1 MPKMA
6 TIKELI
12 AGIEVEREAAEKRE
26 QKARKEIE
34 IILASAQQEGRSALS
49 EEEDARCEQL
59 FESIELAKT
68 QQAGITQKLSRAK
81 KVESEEIESEARLQV
96 THETTP
102 KRSAK
107 PAYDRVMRV
116 TSEERT
122 YTKESDPT
130 GAMFLRD
137 VAKGT
142 LFGDPVSAE
151 RIHRHIQEERVER
164 PGYSM
169 RAPGDLLTGG
179 LGGLVVPQYL
189 IDMTAPAVANLRPL
203 ADACTHHPLP
213 DSGMSVT
220 IPTIT
225 TPASAALQAT
235 QLTAVSATSVVETD
249 LTLTVQTA
257 AGSQN
262 VSRQAVERGTG
273 IDNVVI
279 SDLMR
284 RYATAL
290 DNTLVNQATTGL
302 DAFSNTNT
310 YTSASPT
317 AAEHY
322 TRILG
327 ALSQVEK
334 ALLAYAKPNLV
345 VMHGRRWYWLQS
357 QLVSTWPFIG
367 NQGGFG
373 EPTGT
378 VNGSGYGAASRGM
391 LPNGTAVCID
401 DNVVTNLGLGTNQ
414 DRIYC
419 LSSDEGHLW
428 EAPGQP
434 VMIRAEQPNVANL
447 GILFVVYGYFA
458 YTFKRYPLS
467 VQNLDGT
474 GLVAPTGF

>member
-1 MPKMA
+1 MA

-49 EEEDARCEQL
+49 EEEDTRCEQL
-59 FESIELAKT
+59 FEAIELAKS

-96 THETTP
+96 THETA
-102 KRSAK
+102 KRTNTAAK

-122 YTKESDPT
+122 YTKESDPS

-151 RIHRHIQEERVER
+151 RIHRHMQEERVER
-164 PGYSM
+164 GVYAE
-169 RAPGDLLTGG
+169 RAAGDLITTG

-189 IDMTAPAVANLRPL
+189 VDMTAPAVANLRPL
-203 ADACTHHPLP
+203 ADACTKHPLP
-213 DSGMSVT
+213 PDGMSVT

-225 TPASAALQAT
+225 TATSAALQAT
-235 QLTAVSATSVVETD
+235 QLTAVSATSAVETD

-302 DAFSNTNT
+302 DAFSNVNT
-310 YTSASPT
+310 YTSGAPT

-327 ALSQVEK
+327 AMSQVEK

-414 DRIYC
+414 DRIYV
-419 LSSDEGHLW
+419 LSSDEAHLW

-434 VMIRAEQPNVANL
+434 VMIRAEQPNAANL

>member
-1 MPKMA
+1 MA

-34 IILASAQQEGRSALS
+34 IILASAQQEGRSSLS
-49 EEEDARCEQL
+49 EDEDARCEQL
-59 FESIELAKT
+59 FEAIELAKS
-68 QQAGITQKLSRAK
+68 QQSGITQKLARAK
-81 KVESEEIESEARLQV
+81 KVEAEEVESEARMHA
-96 THETTP
+96 THEPP
-102 KRSAK
+102 KRTNAK

-130 GAMFLRD
+130 GSLFLRD

-151 RIHRHIQEERVER
+151 RIHRHMQEERVER
-164 PGYSM
+164 GVYAE
-169 RAPGDLLTGG
+169 RAAGDVLTTG

-189 IDMTAPAVANLRPL
+189 VDMTAPAVANLRPF
-203 ADACTHHPLP
+203 ADSCTKHPLP
-213 DSGMSVT
+213 ADGMSVT

-225 TPASAALQAT
+225 TATSAALQAT
-235 QLTAVSATSVVETD
+235 QLTAVSATSIVETD

-273 IDNVVI
+273 IDDVVI

-284 RYATAL
+284 RYATTL
-290 DNTLVNQATTGL
+290 DNTLINQATTGL

-310 YTSASPT
+310 YTSGGPT

-327 ALSQVEK
+327 AMSQVEK
-334 ALLAYAKPNLV
+334 ALLAMAKPNLV

-367 NQGGFG
+367 NQGNFG
-373 EPTGT
+373 GPTGT
-378 VNGSGYGAASRGM
+378 VNGAPYGAPSRGM

-414 DRIYC
+414 DRIYV
-419 LSSDEGHLW
+419 LSSDEAHLW

-434 VMIRAEQPNVANL
+434 VMIRAEQPNAANL

>member
-1 MPKMA
+1 MA
-6 TIKELI
+6 TIRELI
-12 AGIEVEREAAEKRE
+12 AGIEVEMEAAEKRE
-26 QKARKEIE
+26 SKARKEIE
-34 IILASAQQEGRSALS
+34 IIIATAQQEGRSNLTD
-49 EEEDARCEQL
+49 EEDQRCDQL
-59 FESIELAKT
+59 FENSELAKS
-68 QQAGITQKLSRAK
+68 QQAGIKVKLARAR
-81 KVESEEIESEARLQV
+81 KVEAEEADAETRLAE
-96 THETTP
+96 THAVAP
-102 KRSAK
+102 AKRNSAK
-107 PAYDRVMRV
+107 PAYDQVFRVG
-116 TSEERT
+116 SEERV
-122 YTKESDPT
+122 YSKESDPS

-151 RIHRHIQEERVER
+151 RIRRHMQEERVER
-164 PGYSM
+164 PQYSE
-169 RAPGDLLTGG
+169 RAAGDLLTGG

-189 IDMTAPAVANLRPL
+189 VDMTAPAVANLRPF
-203 ADACTHHPLP
+203 ADACTHHALP

-225 TPASAALQAT
+225 TATSAALQAT
-235 QLTAVSATSVVETD
+235 QLTAVSATSAVETD
-249 LTLTVQTA
+249 LTLTIQTA

-262 VSRQAVERGTG
+262 VSRQAIERGTG
-273 IDNVVI
+273 IGDVVVG
-279 SDLMR
+279 DLMR

-290 DNTLVNQATTGL
+290 DNTLINQATTGL

-327 ALSQVEK
+327 AMSQVEK
-334 ALLAYAKPNLV
+334 ALLAMAKPNLV

-367 NQGGFG
+367 NQGNFG
-373 EPTGT
+373 GPTGT
-378 VNGSGYGAASRGM
+378 VNGAGYGSPSRGQ
-391 LPNGTAVCID
+391 LPNGTDVCID

-414 DRIYC
+414 DRIYT
-419 LSSDEGHLW
+419 LSRDEAHLW

-434 VMIRAEQPNVANL
+434 VMIRAEQPNAANL

-458 YTFKRYPLS
+458 YTFKRYALS